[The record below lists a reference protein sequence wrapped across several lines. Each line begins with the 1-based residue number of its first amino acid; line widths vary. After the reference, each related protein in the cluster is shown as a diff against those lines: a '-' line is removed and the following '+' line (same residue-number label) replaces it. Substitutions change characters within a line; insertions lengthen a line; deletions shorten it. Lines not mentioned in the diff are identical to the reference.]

1 MKMIT
6 TMKKIYVSIMA
17 AALFAIVS
25 CDDSDRFGRVDQLP
39 DLPAPSPVEIVDV
52 RPTSGGAVIKVS
64 IPDDDLIKGV
74 VARYERNGEEV
85 KAKISR
91 YVDTLVV
98 EGFSDTEPHTV
109 RVASF
114 NVNEELSEDR
124 LVSVTPL
131 IPVIRTVKPTI
142 FESFG
147 GVKVRIEGNESK
159 SNLAVCLLRCADL
172 ADSSKAVKD
181 IKWVEVTTLFTESNN
196 INLVRRGIEPEKAIF
211 GTYIRDRWGNISDTT
226 KIVLTPLLEEKIN
239 KSLFR
244 NAALPDDNHFGMGT
258 TYPIEALW
266 DDSGLSAS
274 PHFFASDDSNS
285 PIPGWVTINLG
296 QVVQISRIQT
306 LPRQQY
312 VIWQGAH
319 PREFEFWGSMEPTG
333 QPGENEHGFDDSWF
347 CLGKFEQFK
356 PSGYNSD
363 GSVGTT
369 TVEDNT
375 YFNNGNDFEL
385 NPEQYPHC
393 YDDVRYLRIVFANTF
408 ATYELGAKVGQVQF
422 GEVTPWGINQ
432 ASRK

>member
-1 MKMIT
+1 
-6 TMKKIYVSIMA
+6 MKKIYVSIMA
-17 AALFAIVS
+17 AALFAMTS
-25 CDDSDRFGRVDQLP
+25 CDDSDRFGRVDQIP

-85 KAKISR
+85 KAKVSR

-98 EGFSDTEPHTV
+98 EGFSDTDAHTV

-114 NVNEELSEDR
+114 NVNEVLSVDR

-131 IPVIRTVKPTI
+131 TPVIRTVKPTI

-159 SNLAVCLLRCADL
+159 SNLAVCILRCADL

-239 KSLFR
+239 KSLFK
-244 NAALPDDNHFGMGT
+244 NAALADDNHFGMSQ
-258 TYPIEALW
+258 YPIEALW
-266 DDSGLSAS
+266 DDSGHSSS
-274 PHFFASDDSNS
+274 PHFFASNDSNS

-306 LPRQQY
+306 LPRIAY
-312 VIWQGAH
+312 PPLYGGGH
-319 PREFEFWGSMEPTG
+319 PRQFEFWGSMDPSG
-333 QPGENEHGFDDSWF
+333 QEGDNEHGFDDSSY
-347 CLGKFEQFK
+347 C
-356 PSGYNSD
+356 
-363 GSVGTT
+363 
-369 TVEDNT
+369 
-375 YFNNGNDFEL
+375 
-385 NPEQYPHC
+385 
-393 YDDVRYLRIVFANTF
+393 
-408 ATYELGAKVGQVQF
+408 
-422 GEVTPWGINQ
+422 
-432 ASRK
+432 